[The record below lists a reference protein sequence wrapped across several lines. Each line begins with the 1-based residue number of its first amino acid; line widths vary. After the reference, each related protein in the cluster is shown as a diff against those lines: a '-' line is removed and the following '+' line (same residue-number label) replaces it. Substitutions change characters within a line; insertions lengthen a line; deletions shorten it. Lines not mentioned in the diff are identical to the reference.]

1 MKTISTLVYLLVI
14 VSICAASAVL
24 YLHQSYNISALLTV
38 VWIISLT
45 LWIKANGILEDK
57 QSEAAIH

>member
-24 YLHQSYNISALLTV
+24 YLKEEYNISALLTIT
-38 VWIISLT
+38 WIVSLT
-45 LWIKANGILEDK
+45 VWIKANGILEDK
-57 QSEAAIH
+57 KATIQ